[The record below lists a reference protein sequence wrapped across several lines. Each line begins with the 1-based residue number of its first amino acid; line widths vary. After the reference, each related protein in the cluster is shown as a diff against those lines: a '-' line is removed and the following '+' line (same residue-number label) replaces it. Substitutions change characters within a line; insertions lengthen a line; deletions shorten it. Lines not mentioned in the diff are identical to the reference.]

1 MSYLRRRKTR
11 KQTMNEVLKKGILKR
26 NKRKQRSNEKKK
38 TPEKYKRL
46 NKENNVKK
54 EYSKLIRNKIVF
66 S

>member
-1 MSYLRRRKTR
+1 
-11 KQTMNEVLKKGILKR
+11 MNEVLKKGILKR